1 MRFTPIPSGFLI
13 LSCHT
18 PVDNGKCRF
27 VVRREDGAW
36 GDWRGLRIGIWN
48 EDSRSM
54 YWWDEEKDCWDE
66 VSDRPRDI
74 AWVYA
79 VDIGREDAFRAV
91 LEANNQLTGV
101 E

>member
-1 MRFTPIPSGFLI
+1 
-13 LSCHT
+13 
-18 PVDNGKCRF
+18 
-27 VVRREDGAW
+27 
-36 GDWRGLRIGIWN
+36 
-48 EDSRSM
+48 M

-66 VSDRPRDI
+66 VSDRPRDV

-91 LEANNQLTGV
+91 LEANDQSIGV